1 MCGFIKEWIENWKED
16 KKRNSEIENPGNM
29 SDLLKIVAMKDP
41 KYVKEFIEYNEE
53 ILKECHINGDR
64 AVDLIKTV
72 GDPEYIKECLGNVEK
87 MKALDING
95 DRAVDL
101 IKTVGDPE
109 YIKECLGNVEK
120 MKALDI
126 NGDRAVDLIKTVG
139 DPEYI
144 KEYLENVEKMQALDI
159 YGGKVTELLTVEEL
173 EPKYIEEWLEN
184 IERMRALKIQDFIAA
199 DLIKKVEQKIPG
211 YIKKC
216 LENVEKMQAL
226 NIYGDRAVDLIKTVG
241 DPEYI
246 KECLENQ
253 EKRRALSIKGNSTAM
268 LIITVEEKEPGY
280 IKECLENVEKMQAL
294 GIDSYV
300 MESLITATKDIV
312 YIKKLLKNKEKMQA
326 LGIKDDGVYILMK
339 TVEDPEYIKECL
351 GNKEPGYIKEY
362 IKNQIKDEKNNEL
375 GSDFLAQVIMMTG
388 DAEFINDCRVNNDLN
403 PETRDLLDRFTKIPP
418 ITLPGQMTIG
428 VEIESEGSASRKEIA
443 DTMKKSA
450 DMGNWELKDDGSLT
464 NGIEV
469 VSPIL
474 RSSGTSIYEIYRVC
488 STLYSLGQT
497 TSERC
502 GGHIHIGADYL
513 TDLQD
518 WKNLRTIWNNTEKIL
533 YVISN
538 RKGEIPR
545 AGVLGYAQPISGKD
559 ESKQKTINLENE
571 SNLENFIA
579 ETKIIQGTRYSGIN
593 YVNVGEEEKNTI
605 EFRLPNGTLDPT
617 TWIENINLFGGL
629 VRVSHELSK
638 IMLKSAEQR
647 TEEEKK
653 MLYNYKVIQTEQDE
667 RKVAEALIGLCVSQE
682 QMQTYLD
689 RYDENS
695 ELLEKTPKINDGLK
709 GQIRKN
715 KIGKKTI
722 PKINGVDL
730 EEFSREVS
738 KELEII
744 NEREGES
751 IDVK

>member
-53 ILKECHINGDR
+53 ILKECH
-64 AVDLIKTV
+64 
-72 GDPEYIKECLGNVEK
+72 
-87 MKALDING
+87 ING

-226 NIYGDRAVDLIKTVG
+226 NIQDFIAVDLIK
-241 DPEYI
+241 
-246 KECLENQ
+246 K
-253 EKRRALSIKGNSTAM
+253 
-268 LIITVEEKEPGY
+268 VEQKVPGY
-280 IKECLENVEKMQAL
+280 IKKCLENVEKMQAL
-294 GIDSYV
+294 NIQKSNTID
-300 MESLITATKDIV
+300 LIRMV
-312 YIKKLLKNKEKMQA
+312 EK
-326 LGIKDDGVYILMK
+326 
-339 TVEDPEYIKECL
+339 
-351 GNKEPGYIKEY
+351 KEPGYIKKY
-362 IKNQIKDEKNNEL
+362 IKKHIKNGKVNEL
-375 GSDFLAQVIMMTG
+375 ESDFLIQVIIMTA
-388 DAEFINDCRVNNDLN
+388 DAKFIDYCKDSGVLN
-403 PETRDLLDRFTKIPP
+403 HKTIERLDRFTKISP

-428 VEIESEGSASRKEIA
+428 VEIESEGLASREEIEKIIGNLLKER
-443 DTMKKSA
+443 T
-450 DMGNWELKDDGSLT
+450 WELSSDITLI
-464 NGIEV
+464 NGTEAI
-469 VSPIL
+469 SPIL
-474 RSSGTSIYEIYRVC
+474 RKDTASHEIYTVC
-488 STLYSLGQT
+488 NALYSLGQE

-518 WKNLRTIWNNTEKIL
+518 WKNLRNIWNNTEKIL
-533 YVISN
+533 YIISN

-545 AGVLGYAQPISGKD
+545 EEVLKYAKPISGKD
-559 ESKQKTINLENE
+559 ESKQKTINLESE
-571 SNLENFIA
+571 SDLENFIA
-579 ETKIIQGTRYSGIN
+579 GIKKYKETD
-593 YVNVGEEEKNTI
+593 
-605 EFRLPNGTLDPT
+605 FRQL
-617 TWIENINLFGGL
+617 
-629 VRVSHELSK
+629 
-638 IMLKSAEQR
+638 IMLML
-647 TEEEKK
+647 EKK
-653 MLYNYKVIQTEQDE
+653 
-667 RKVAEALIGLCVSQE
+667 
-682 QMQTYLD
+682 
-689 RYDENS
+689 
-695 ELLEKTPKINDGLK
+695 
-709 GQIRKN
+709 
-715 KIGKKTI
+715 KKTQ
-722 PKINGVDL
+722 
-730 EEFSREVS
+730 
-738 KELEII
+738 
-744 NEREGES
+744 
-751 IDVK
+751 

>member
-144 KEYLENVEKMQALDI
+144 KEYLENVEKMQALNI

-226 NIYGDRAVDLIKTVG
+226 NIQKSNTIDLIRMV
-241 DPEYI
+241 
-246 KECLENQ
+246 
-253 EKRRALSIKGNSTAM
+253 EK
-268 LIITVEEKEPGY
+268 KEPGY
-280 IKECLENVEKMQAL
+280 IKK
-294 GIDSYV
+294 
-300 MESLITATKDIV
+300 
-312 YIKKLLKNKEKMQA
+312 YIKKH
-326 LGIKDDGVYILMK
+326 
-339 TVEDPEYIKECL
+339 
-351 GNKEPGYIKEY
+351 
-362 IKNQIKDEKNNEL
+362 IKNGKVNEL
-375 GSDFLAQVIMMTG
+375 ESDFLIQVIIMTA
-388 DAEFINDCRVNNDLN
+388 DAKFIDYCKDSGVLN
-403 PETRDLLDRFTKIPP
+403 HKTIERLDRFTKISP

-428 VEIESEGSASRKEIA
+428 VEIESEGLASREEIEKIIGNLLKER
-443 DTMKKSA
+443 T
-450 DMGNWELKDDGSLT
+450 WELSSDITLI
-464 NGIEV
+464 NGTEAI
-469 VSPIL
+469 SPIL
-474 RSSGTSIYEIYRVC
+474 RKDTASHEIYTVC
-488 STLYSLGQT
+488 NALYSLGQE

-518 WKNLRTIWNNTEKIL
+518 WKNLRNIWNNTEKIL
-533 YVISN
+533 YIISN

-545 AGVLGYAQPISGKD
+545 EEVLKYAKPISGKD
-559 ESKQKTINLENE
+559 ESKQKTINLESE
-571 SNLENFIA
+571 SDLENFIA
-579 ETKIIQGTRYSGIN
+579 GIKKIQGDRFSAIN

-617 TWIENINLFGGL
+617 TWIENINFFGGL

-638 IMLKSAEQR
+638 IMLKSEEQR

-653 MLYNYKVIQTEQDE
+653 MLYNYEVIQMEQDE

-695 ELLEKTPKINDGLK
+695 ELLEKTPELNDRLNGL
-709 GQIRKN
+709 IRKN
-715 KIGKKTI
+715 KIGQKTI
-722 PKINGVDL
+722 PTIGGEDF
-730 EEFSREVS
+730 EEFSRKVS

-744 NEREGES
+744 KEGEGEG
-751 IDVK
+751 IGVK

>member
-53 ILKECHINGDR
+53 ILKECH
-64 AVDLIKTV
+64 
-72 GDPEYIKECLGNVEK
+72 
-87 MKALDING
+87 ING

-226 NIYGDRAVDLIKTVG
+226 NIQKSNTIDLIRMV
-241 DPEYI
+241 
-246 KECLENQ
+246 
-253 EKRRALSIKGNSTAM
+253 EK
-268 LIITVEEKEPGY
+268 KEPGY
-280 IKECLENVEKMQAL
+280 IKK
-294 GIDSYV
+294 
-300 MESLITATKDIV
+300 
-312 YIKKLLKNKEKMQA
+312 YIKKH
-326 LGIKDDGVYILMK
+326 
-339 TVEDPEYIKECL
+339 
-351 GNKEPGYIKEY
+351 
-362 IKNQIKDEKNNEL
+362 IKNGKVNEL
-375 GSDFLAQVIMMTG
+375 ESDFLIQVIIMTA
-388 DAEFINDCRVNNDLN
+388 DAKFIDYCKDSGVLN
-403 PETRDLLDRFTKIPP
+403 HKTIERLDRFTKISP

-428 VEIESEGSASRKEIA
+428 VEIESEGLASREEIEKIIENLLKER
-443 DTMKKSA
+443 T
-450 DMGNWELKDDGSLT
+450 WELSSDITLI
-464 NGIEV
+464 NGTEAI
-469 VSPIL
+469 SPIL
-474 RSSGTSIYEIYRVC
+474 RKDIASHEIYTVC
-488 STLYSLGQT
+488 NALYSLGQE

-518 WKNLRTIWNNTEKIL
+518 WKNLRNIWNNTEKIL
-533 YVISN
+533 YIISN

-545 AGVLGYAQPISGKD
+545 EEVLKYAKPISGKD
-559 ESKQKTINLENE
+559 ESKQKTINLESE
-571 SNLENFIA
+571 SDLENFIA
-579 ETKIIQGTRYSGIN
+579 GIKKIQGDRFSAIN

-638 IMLKSAEQR
+638 IMLKSEEQR

-653 MLYNYKVIQTEQDE
+653 MLYNYEVIQMEQDE

-695 ELLEKTPKINDGLK
+695 ELLEKTPELNDRLNGL
-709 GQIRKN
+709 IRKN
-715 KIGKKTI
+715 KIGQKTI
-722 PKINGVDL
+722 PTIGGEDFEEVSRAVDEKLAEING
-730 EEFSREVS
+730 
-738 KELEII
+738 
-744 NEREGES
+744 REGEG
-751 IDVK
+751 IGVK

>member
-53 ILKECHINGDR
+53 ILKECH
-64 AVDLIKTV
+64 
-72 GDPEYIKECLGNVEK
+72 
-87 MKALDING
+87 ING

-226 NIYGDRAVDLIKTVG
+226 NIQKSNTIDLIRMV
-241 DPEYI
+241 
-246 KECLENQ
+246 
-253 EKRRALSIKGNSTAM
+253 EK
-268 LIITVEEKEPGY
+268 KEPGY
-280 IKECLENVEKMQAL
+280 IKKH
-294 GIDSYV
+294 
-300 MESLITATKDIV
+300 
-312 YIKKLLKNKEKMQA
+312 IKKH
-326 LGIKDDGVYILMK
+326 
-339 TVEDPEYIKECL
+339 
-351 GNKEPGYIKEY
+351 
-362 IKNQIKDEKNNEL
+362 IKNGKVNEL
-375 GSDFLAQVIMMTG
+375 ESDFLIQVIIMTA
-388 DAEFINDCRVNNDLN
+388 DAKFIDYCKDSGVLN
-403 PETRDLLDRFTKIPP
+403 HKTIERLDRFTKISL

-428 VEIESEGSASRKEIA
+428 VEIESEGLASREEIEKIIGNLLKER
-443 DTMKKSA
+443 T
-450 DMGNWELKDDGSLT
+450 WELSSDITLI
-464 NGIEV
+464 NGTEAI
-469 VSPIL
+469 SPIL
-474 RSSGTSIYEIYRVC
+474 RKDTASHEIYTVC
-488 STLYSLGQT
+488 NALYSLGQE

-518 WKNLRTIWNNTEKIL
+518 WKNLRNIWNNTEKIL
-533 YVISN
+533 YIISN

-545 AGVLGYAQPISGKD
+545 EEVLKYAKPISGKD
-559 ESKQKTINLENE
+559 ESKQKTINLESE
-571 SNLENFIA
+571 SDLENFIA
-579 ETKIIQGTRYSGIN
+579 GIKKIQGDRFSAIN

-638 IMLKSAEQR
+638 IMLKSEEQR

-653 MLYNYKVIQTEQDE
+653 MLYNYEVIQMEQDE

-695 ELLEKTPKINDGLK
+695 ELLEKTPEINDGLN

-730 EEFSREVS
+730 EEVSRAVDE
-738 KELEII
+738 KLAEI
-744 NEREGES
+744 NGREGEG
-751 IDVK
+751 IGVK

>member
-53 ILKECHINGDR
+53 ILKECH
-64 AVDLIKTV
+64 
-72 GDPEYIKECLGNVEK
+72 
-87 MKALDING
+87 ING

-226 NIYGDRAVDLIKTVG
+226 NIQKSNTIDLIRMV
-241 DPEYI
+241 
-246 KECLENQ
+246 
-253 EKRRALSIKGNSTAM
+253 EK
-268 LIITVEEKEPGY
+268 KEPGY
-280 IKECLENVEKMQAL
+280 IKK
-294 GIDSYV
+294 
-300 MESLITATKDIV
+300 
-312 YIKKLLKNKEKMQA
+312 YIKKH
-326 LGIKDDGVYILMK
+326 
-339 TVEDPEYIKECL
+339 
-351 GNKEPGYIKEY
+351 
-362 IKNQIKDEKNNEL
+362 IKNGKVNEL
-375 GSDFLAQVIMMTG
+375 ESDFLIQVIIMTA
-388 DAEFINDCRVNNDLN
+388 DAKFIDYCKDSGVLN
-403 PETRDLLDRFTKIPP
+403 HKTIERLDRFTKISP

-428 VEIESEGSASRKEIA
+428 VEIESEGLASREEIEKIIGNLLKER
-443 DTMKKSA
+443 T
-450 DMGNWELKDDGSLT
+450 WELSSDITLI
-464 NGIEV
+464 NGTEAI
-469 VSPIL
+469 SPIL
-474 RSSGTSIYEIYRVC
+474 RKDTASHEIYTVC
-488 STLYSLGQT
+488 NALYSLGQE

-518 WKNLRTIWNNTEKIL
+518 WKNLRNIWNNTEKIL
-533 YVISN
+533 YIISN

-545 AGVLGYAQPISGKD
+545 EEVLKYAKPISGKD
-559 ESKQKTINLENE
+559 ESKQKTINLESE
-571 SNLENFIA
+571 SDLENFIA
-579 ETKIIQGTRYSGIN
+579 GIKKIQGDRFSAIN

-638 IMLKSAEQR
+638 IMLKSEEQR

-653 MLYNYKVIQTEQDE
+653 MLYNYEVIQMEQDE

-695 ELLEKTPKINDGLK
+695 ELLEKTPELNDRLNGL
-709 GQIRKN
+709 IRKN
-715 KIGKKTI
+715 KIGQKTI
-722 PKINGVDL
+722 PTIGGEDF
-730 EEFSREVS
+730 EEFSCKVS

-744 NEREGES
+744 KEREGEG
-751 IDVK
+751 IGVK

>member
-184 IERMRALKIQDFIAA
+184 IERMQALKIQDFIAA

-226 NIYGDRAVDLIKTVG
+226 NIQKSNTIDLIRMV
-241 DPEYI
+241 
-246 KECLENQ
+246 
-253 EKRRALSIKGNSTAM
+253 EK
-268 LIITVEEKEPGY
+268 KEPGY
-280 IKECLENVEKMQAL
+280 IKK
-294 GIDSYV
+294 
-300 MESLITATKDIV
+300 
-312 YIKKLLKNKEKMQA
+312 YIKKH
-326 LGIKDDGVYILMK
+326 
-339 TVEDPEYIKECL
+339 
-351 GNKEPGYIKEY
+351 
-362 IKNQIKDEKNNEL
+362 IKNGKVNEL
-375 GSDFLAQVIMMTG
+375 ESDFLIQVIIMTA
-388 DAEFINDCRVNNDLN
+388 DAKFIDYCKDSGVLN
-403 PETRDLLDRFTKIPP
+403 HKTIERLDRFTKISP

-428 VEIESEGSASRKEIA
+428 VEIESEGLASREEIEKIIGNLLKER
-443 DTMKKSA
+443 T
-450 DMGNWELKDDGSLT
+450 WELSSDITLI
-464 NGIEV
+464 NGTEAI
-469 VSPIL
+469 SPIL
-474 RSSGTSIYEIYRVC
+474 RKDTASHEIYTVC
-488 STLYSLGQT
+488 NALYSLGQE

-518 WKNLRTIWNNTEKIL
+518 WKNLRNIWNNTEKIL
-533 YVISN
+533 YIISN

-545 AGVLGYAQPISGKD
+545 EEVLKYAKPISGKD
-559 ESKQKTINLENE
+559 ESKQKTINLESE
-571 SNLENFIA
+571 SDLENFIA
-579 ETKIIQGTRYSGIN
+579 GIKKIQGDRFSAIN

-638 IMLKSAEQR
+638 IMLKSEEQR

-653 MLYNYKVIQTEQDE
+653 MLYNYEVIQMEQDE

-695 ELLEKTPKINDGLK
+695 ELLEKTPEINDGLN

-730 EEFSREVS
+730 EEVSRAVDE
-738 KELEII
+738 KLAEI
-744 NEREGES
+744 NGREGEG
-751 IDVK
+751 IGVK

>member
-226 NIYGDRAVDLIKTVG
+226 NIQDFIAVDLIK
-241 DPEYI
+241 
-246 KECLENQ
+246 K
-253 EKRRALSIKGNSTAM
+253 
-268 LIITVEEKEPGY
+268 VEQKVPGY
-280 IKECLENVEKMQAL
+280 IKKCLENVEKMQAL
-294 GIDSYV
+294 NIQKSNTID
-300 MESLITATKDIV
+300 LIRMV
-312 YIKKLLKNKEKMQA
+312 EK
-326 LGIKDDGVYILMK
+326 
-339 TVEDPEYIKECL
+339 
-351 GNKEPGYIKEY
+351 KEPGYIKKY
-362 IKNQIKDEKNNEL
+362 IKKHIKNGKVNEL
-375 GSDFLAQVIMMTG
+375 ESDFLIQVIIMTA
-388 DAEFINDCRVNNDLN
+388 DAKFIDYCKDSGVLN
-403 PETRDLLDRFTKIPP
+403 HKTIERLDRFTKISP

-428 VEIESEGSASRKEIA
+428 VEIESEGLASREEIEKIIGNLLKER
-443 DTMKKSA
+443 T
-450 DMGNWELKDDGSLT
+450 WELSSDITLI
-464 NGIEV
+464 NGTEAI
-469 VSPIL
+469 SPIL
-474 RSSGTSIYEIYRVC
+474 RKDIASHEIYTVC
-488 STLYSLGQT
+488 NALYSLGQE

-518 WKNLRTIWNNTEKIL
+518 WKNLRNIWNNTEKIL
-533 YVISN
+533 YIISN

-545 AGVLGYAQPISGKD
+545 EEVLKYAKPISGKD
-559 ESKQKTINLENE
+559 ESKQKTINLESE
-571 SNLENFIA
+571 SDLENFIA
-579 ETKIIQGTRYSGIN
+579 GIKKIQGDRFSAIN

-638 IMLKSAEQR
+638 IMLKSEEQR

-653 MLYNYKVIQTEQDE
+653 MLYNYEVIQMEQGE

-695 ELLEKTPKINDGLK
+695 ELLEKTPEINDGLN

-730 EEFSREVS
+730 EEVSRAVDE
-738 KELEII
+738 KLAEI
-744 NEREGES
+744 NGREGEG
-751 IDVK
+751 IGVK

>member
-29 SDLLKIVAMKDP
+29 SDLLKIVAMKDH

-53 ILKECHINGDR
+53 ILKECHIN
-64 AVDLIKTV
+64 
-72 GDPEYIKECLGNVEK
+72 
-87 MKALDING
+87 
-95 DRAVDL
+95 
-101 IKTVGDPE
+101 
-109 YIKECLGNVEK
+109 
-120 MKALDI
+120 
-126 NGDRAVDLIKTVG
+126 
-139 DPEYI
+139 
-144 KEYLENVEKMQALDI
+144 
-159 YGGKVTELLTVEEL
+159 
-173 EPKYIEEWLEN
+173 
-184 IERMRALKIQDFIAA
+184 
-199 DLIKKVEQKIPG
+199 
-211 YIKKC
+211 
-216 LENVEKMQAL
+216 
-226 NIYGDRAVDLIKTVG
+226 GDRAVDLIKTVG

-428 VEIESEGSASRKEIA
+428 VEIESEGLASREEIEKIIGNLLKER
-443 DTMKKSA
+443 T
-450 DMGNWELKDDGSLT
+450 WELSSDITLI
-464 NGIEV
+464 NGTEAI
-469 VSPIL
+469 SPIL
-474 RSSGTSIYEIYRVC
+474 RKDTASHEIYTVC
-488 STLYSLGQT
+488 NALYSLGQE

-518 WKNLRTIWNNTEKIL
+518 WKNLRNIWNNTEKIL
-533 YVISN
+533 YIISN

-571 SNLENFIA
+571 SDLENFIA

-629 VRVSHELSK
+629 VRVSHELSE

-695 ELLEKTPKINDGLK
+695 ELLKKTPEINDGLK

>member
-53 ILKECHINGDR
+53 ILKECH
-64 AVDLIKTV
+64 
-72 GDPEYIKECLGNVEK
+72 
-87 MKALDING
+87 ING

-226 NIYGDRAVDLIKTVG
+226 NIQKSNTIDLIRMV
-241 DPEYI
+241 
-246 KECLENQ
+246 
-253 EKRRALSIKGNSTAM
+253 EK
-268 LIITVEEKEPGY
+268 KEPGY
-280 IKECLENVEKMQAL
+280 IKK
-294 GIDSYV
+294 
-300 MESLITATKDIV
+300 
-312 YIKKLLKNKEKMQA
+312 YIKKH
-326 LGIKDDGVYILMK
+326 
-339 TVEDPEYIKECL
+339 
-351 GNKEPGYIKEY
+351 
-362 IKNQIKDEKNNEL
+362 IKNGKVNEL
-375 GSDFLAQVIMMTG
+375 ESDFLIQVIIMTA
-388 DAEFINDCRVNNDLN
+388 DAKFIDYCKDSGVLN
-403 PETRDLLDRFTKIPP
+403 HKTIERLDRFTKISP

-428 VEIESEGSASRKEIA
+428 VEIESEGLASREEIEKIIGNLLKER
-443 DTMKKSA
+443 T
-450 DMGNWELKDDGSLT
+450 WELSSDITLI
-464 NGIEV
+464 NGTEAI
-469 VSPIL
+469 SPIL
-474 RSSGTSIYEIYRVC
+474 RKDTASHEIYTVC
-488 STLYSLGQT
+488 NALYSLGQE

-518 WKNLRTIWNNTEKIL
+518 WKNLRNIWNNTEKIL
-533 YVISN
+533 YIISN

-545 AGVLGYAQPISGKD
+545 EEVLKYAKPISGKD
-559 ESKQKTINLENE
+559 ESKQKTINLESE
-571 SNLENFIA
+571 SDLENFIA
-579 ETKIIQGTRYSGIN
+579 GIKKIQGDRFSAIN

-638 IMLKSAEQR
+638 IMLKSEEQR

-653 MLYNYKVIQTEQDE
+653 MLYNYEVIQMEQDE

-695 ELLEKTPKINDGLK
+695 ELLEKTPEINDGLN

-730 EEFSREVS
+730 EEVSRAVDE
-738 KELEII
+738 KLAEI
-744 NEREGES
+744 NGREGEG
-751 IDVK
+751 IGVK

>member
-29 SDLLKIVAMKDP
+29 SDLLKIVAMKDH

-101 IKTVGDPE
+101 IKTVEDPE

-199 DLIKKVEQKIPG
+199 DLIKEVEQKIPG

-226 NIYGDRAVDLIKTVG
+226 NIQDFIAVDLIK
-241 DPEYI
+241 
-246 KECLENQ
+246 K
-253 EKRRALSIKGNSTAM
+253 
-268 LIITVEEKEPGY
+268 VEQKVPGY
-280 IKECLENVEKMQAL
+280 IKKCLENVEKMQAL
-294 GIDSYV
+294 NIQKSNTIN
-300 MESLITATKDIV
+300 LIRMV
-312 YIKKLLKNKEKMQA
+312 EK
-326 LGIKDDGVYILMK
+326 
-339 TVEDPEYIKECL
+339 
-351 GNKEPGYIKEY
+351 KEPGYIKKY
-362 IKNQIKDEKNNEL
+362 IKKHIKNGKVNEL
-375 GSDFLAQVIMMTG
+375 ESDFLIQVIIMTA
-388 DAEFINDCRVNNDLN
+388 DAKFIDYCKDSGVLN
-403 PETRDLLDRFTKIPP
+403 HKTIERLDRFTKISP
-418 ITLPGQMTIG
+418 ITLLGQMTIG
-428 VEIESEGSASRKEIA
+428 VEIESEGLASREEIEKIIGNLLKER
-443 DTMKKSA
+443 T
-450 DMGNWELKDDGSLT
+450 WELSSDITLI
-464 NGIEV
+464 NGTEAI
-469 VSPIL
+469 SPIL
-474 RSSGTSIYEIYRVC
+474 RKDTASHEIYTVC
-488 STLYSLGQT
+488 NALYSLGQE

-518 WKNLRTIWNNTEKIL
+518 WKNLRNIWNNTEKIL
-533 YVISN
+533 YIISN

-545 AGVLGYAQPISGKD
+545 EEVLKYAKPISGKD
-559 ESKQKTINLENE
+559 ESKQKTINLESE
-571 SNLENFIA
+571 SDLENFIA
-579 ETKIIQGTRYSGIN
+579 GIKKIQGDRFSAIN

-629 VRVSHELSK
+629 VRVSHELSE
-638 IMLKSAEQR
+638 IMLKSEEQR

-653 MLYNYKVIQTEQDE
+653 MLYNYEVIQTEQDE

-722 PKINGVDL
+722 PTIGGEDF

-744 NEREGES
+744 KNREEEG

>member
-53 ILKECHINGDR
+53 ILKECH
-64 AVDLIKTV
+64 
-72 GDPEYIKECLGNVEK
+72 
-87 MKALDING
+87 ING

-226 NIYGDRAVDLIKTVG
+226 NIQDLIAVDLIK
-241 DPEYI
+241 
-246 KECLENQ
+246 K
-253 EKRRALSIKGNSTAM
+253 
-268 LIITVEEKEPGY
+268 VEQKVPGY
-280 IKECLENVEKMQAL
+280 IKKCLENVEKMQAL
-294 GIDSYV
+294 NIQKSNTIN
-300 MESLITATKDIV
+300 LIRMV
-312 YIKKLLKNKEKMQA
+312 EK
-326 LGIKDDGVYILMK
+326 
-339 TVEDPEYIKECL
+339 
-351 GNKEPGYIKEY
+351 KEPGYIKKY
-362 IKNQIKDEKNNEL
+362 IKKHIKNGKVNEL
-375 GSDFLAQVIMMTG
+375 ESDFLIQVIIMTA
-388 DAEFINDCRVNNDLN
+388 DAKFIDYCKDSGVLN
-403 PETRDLLDRFTKIPP
+403 HKTIERLDRFTKISP

-428 VEIESEGSASRKEIA
+428 VEIESEGLASREEIEKIIGNLLKER
-443 DTMKKSA
+443 T
-450 DMGNWELKDDGSLT
+450 WELSSDITLI
-464 NGIEV
+464 NGTEAI
-469 VSPIL
+469 SPIL
-474 RSSGTSIYEIYRVC
+474 RKDIASHEIYTVC
-488 STLYSLGQT
+488 NALYSLGQE

-518 WKNLRTIWNNTEKIL
+518 WKNLRNIWNNTEKIL
-533 YVISN
+533 YIISN

-545 AGVLGYAQPISGKD
+545 KGVLVYARPISGND
-559 ESKQKTINLENE
+559 ESKQETINLENE
-571 SNLENFIA
+571 SDLEKFIVG
-579 ETKIIQGTRYSGIN
+579 TKIIQGTRYSGIN
-593 YVNVGEEEKNTI
+593 YCNVGRKEKNTI

-638 IMLKSAEQR
+638 IMLKSEEQR

-653 MLYNYKVIQTEQDE
+653 MLYNYEVIQMEQDE

-695 ELLEKTPKINDGLK
+695 ELLEKTPELNDRLNGL
-709 GQIRKN
+709 IRKN
-715 KIGKKTI
+715 KIGQKTI
-722 PKINGVDL
+722 PTIGGEDF
-730 EEFSREVS
+730 EEFSRKVS

-744 NEREGES
+744 KER
-751 IDVK
+751 

>member
-53 ILKECHINGDR
+53 ILKECH
-64 AVDLIKTV
+64 
-72 GDPEYIKECLGNVEK
+72 
-87 MKALDING
+87 ING

-226 NIYGDRAVDLIKTVG
+226 NIQKSNTINLIRMV
-241 DPEYI
+241 
-246 KECLENQ
+246 
-253 EKRRALSIKGNSTAM
+253 EK
-268 LIITVEEKEPGY
+268 KEPGY
-280 IKECLENVEKMQAL
+280 IKK
-294 GIDSYV
+294 
-300 MESLITATKDIV
+300 
-312 YIKKLLKNKEKMQA
+312 YIKKH
-326 LGIKDDGVYILMK
+326 
-339 TVEDPEYIKECL
+339 
-351 GNKEPGYIKEY
+351 
-362 IKNQIKDEKNNEL
+362 IKNGKVNEL
-375 GSDFLAQVIMMTG
+375 ESDFLIQVIIMTA
-388 DAEFINDCRVNNDLN
+388 DAKFIDYCKDSGVLN
-403 PETRDLLDRFTKIPP
+403 HKTIERLDRFTKISP

-428 VEIESEGSASRKEIA
+428 VEIESEGLASREEIEKIIGNLLKER
-443 DTMKKSA
+443 T
-450 DMGNWELKDDGSLT
+450 WELSSDITLI
-464 NGIEV
+464 NGTEAI
-469 VSPIL
+469 SPIL
-474 RSSGTSIYEIYRVC
+474 RKDTASHEIYTVC
-488 STLYSLGQT
+488 NALYSLGQE

-518 WKNLRTIWNNTEKIL
+518 WKNLRNIWNNTEKIL
-533 YVISN
+533 YIISN

-545 AGVLGYAQPISGKD
+545 EEVLKYAKPISGKD
-559 ESKQKTINLENE
+559 ESKQKTINLESE
-571 SNLENFIA
+571 SDLENFIA
-579 ETKIIQGTRYSGIN
+579 GIKKIQGDRFSAIN

-617 TWIENINLFGGL
+617 TWIENINFFGGL

-638 IMLKSAEQR
+638 IMLKSEEQR

-653 MLYNYKVIQTEQDE
+653 MLYNYEVIQMEQDE

-695 ELLEKTPKINDGLK
+695 ELLEKTPELNDRLNGL
-709 GQIRKN
+709 IRKN
-715 KIGKKTI
+715 KIGQKTI
-722 PKINGVDL
+722 PTIGGEDF
-730 EEFSREVS
+730 EEFSRKVS

-744 NEREGES
+744 KEGEG
-751 IDVK
+751 IGVK